1 MPAMDAA
8 ILLGLAL
15 MALAT
20 FVEEAS
26 TSMGRTGI
34 DKAEEF
40 PLEMGFLNAVA
51 ATGVYALIVVW
62 LREPWTLTSADLPLF
77 ALRGLLDI
85 AIGVC
90 TVFAVAKADRGTF
103 ALLRLLTIPAA
114 LAFGILIG
122 IPISPMAAAAAIV
135 IMLALWLLGAR
146 HDVKWTGAGWAV
158 TTSVLAGLSVV
169 LFQRQLTQSAAPA
182 TMQLWIVALDA
193 VVWGTAAR
201 IKDGRWPIAPLRHPL
216 GWLHAGA
223 MGIGAGIEF
232 TAFTL
237 APGALLIA
245 TKRGL
250 AMGWALTSGQ
260 RLFHET
266 GMRAKWIAAAG
277 GLAAIILATRAG

>member
-1 MPAMDAA
+1 MDAA

-90 TVFAVAKADRGTF
+90 TVFAVATADRGTF

-232 TAFTL
+232 AAFKF

-250 AMGWALTSGQ
+250 AMGWALASGQ
-260 RLFHET
+260 KLFHET